1 MSVWSLKKKKKL
13 WNTLTR
19 RKKVMERYT
28 YLTLMVC
35 EWIKNV
41 KERGHQI
48 GKQEPEMLKKKNEDN
63 QSNYDSWGRKFPPAN
78 LYPINLRHEKRKIL
92 SPTPTNYS
100 MGTMTTLFD
109 LQDSKRCREKYR
121 GDLEKEKWRE
131 PQHDPL
137 LENPRNPWAY
147 SPACQPPCPTT
158 LATQEKKEEQRSFA
172 FRSDPNGYIHEFQD
186 FHAENKN
193 NKVF

>member
-1 MSVWSLKKKKKL
+1 MLKKGAIKL
-13 WNTLTR
+13 EN
-19 RKKVMERYT
+19 KSQK
-28 YLTLMVC
+28 C
-35 EWIKNV
+35 
-41 KERGHQI
+41 
-48 GKQEPEMLKKKNEDN
+48 LKKKNEDN

-158 LATQEKKEEQRSFA
+158 LATQEKKRGTEIFCFQVRSEWLHTWISGFSC
-172 FRSDPNGYIHEFQD
+172 RKQ
-186 FHAENKN
+186 KQ
-193 NKVF
+193 